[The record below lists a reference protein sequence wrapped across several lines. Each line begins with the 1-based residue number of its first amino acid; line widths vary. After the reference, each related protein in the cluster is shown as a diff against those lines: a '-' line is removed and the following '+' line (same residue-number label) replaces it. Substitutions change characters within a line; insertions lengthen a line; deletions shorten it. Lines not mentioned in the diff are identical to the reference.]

1 MQYAIEPPDIKIGR
15 AWKRPAM
22 NNKNEDEKTYQ
33 KPRNRFQIWHSP
45 HFTPSEVSA
54 QNAFKNQNKCPLT
67 GGTQKASPAA
77 YEQIPGGLSKISS
90 SDETAEIPML
100 IKNLVAIWRYLA
112 ITIAKL

>member
-1 MQYAIEPPDIKIGR
+1 MRMRKPIKNHGAGFKYGIAPILPR
-15 AWKRPAM
+15 QRFLP
-22 NNKNEDEKTYQ
+22 KTHL
-33 KPRNRFQIWHSP
+33 K
-45 HFTPSEVSA
+45 T
-54 QNAFKNQNKCPLT
+54 KNKCPLT